1 MFVFLCIFGR
11 KVRQVRFMENVN
23 QRVFRLLGNKHGV
36 QKDLADFLGIS
47 DRNVNMWKKRGTGID
62 SEYIPGIADYLCAT
76 DTYLLRGEDESFT
89 SEELKLIGPFR
100 SLSEQG
106 KSEVMNF
113 IQYTFQFDN
122 EDIRKQLLNCDKYKD
137 CFAPCQKPLFIR
149 SRRRKRKSGIKYRQD
164 KNIRS
169 MA

>member
-1 MFVFLCIFGR
+1 
-11 KVRQVRFMENVN
+11 MENIN
-23 QRVFRLLGNKHGV
+23 QRVFRLLGNKHGI

-47 DRNVNMWKKRGTGID
+47 DRNVNMWKKRGSGID
-62 SEYIPGIADYLCAT
+62 SEYIPGIADYLGVT

-89 SEELKLIGPFR
+89 GEELKLIGLYR

-122 EDIRKQLLNCDKYKD
+122 EDIRKQLKD
-137 CFAPCQKPLFIR
+137 MEKELTKEKEI
-149 SRRRKRKSGIKYRQD
+149 G
-164 KNIRS
+164 
-169 MA
+169 